1 MEHQVASLQT
11 SLHYVR
17 RVSDL
22 RHLCQTTSFSFI
34 IKAGDLKEFPLNIE
48 GGRYCVAQLYPKMGL
63 HLFVIKAE
71 LQRRFFEDL
80 KNLLVLTS
88 IMLSPI

>member
-1 MEHQVASLQT
+1 M
-11 SLHYVR
+11 R

-48 GGRYCVAQLYPKMGL
+48 GGRYCVAQLYPKMGI
-63 HLFVIKAE
+63 HLFVIKVLPEMLATE
-71 LQRRFFEDL
+71 GDGLGPG
-80 KNLLVLTS
+80 LLVNCE
-88 IMLSPI
+88 